1 MNQSIE
7 GVNKGNLG
15 SFEDD
20 QYMIVEKVS
29 RISMDQGIDN
39 REIKN
44 SINFETVQNTE
55 WDHDNE
61 VETSS

>member
-1 MNQSIE
+1 
-7 GVNKGNLG
+7 
-15 SFEDD
+15 
-20 QYMIVEKVS
+20 MIVEKVS